1 MALYRFGETTYSSAT
16 VRSTVLL
23 ISDHPCSHVVFVRQP
38 DLGPDR
44 ALDQQRRLP
53 RRCAVSQGIS
63 YVNLGHSR

>member
-1 MALYRFGETTYSSAT
+1 MYRFGETSYSSAT

-53 RRCAVSQGIS
+53 RRCAVRQGILS
-63 YVNLGHSR
+63 AMLGQSN